1 MAVQISDTSK
11 KVYQKE
17 WKDKHAYD
25 KSLNSRQARALQRW
39 AYNNGNFNGANLNA
53 NIDGKWG
60 EYSARRA
67 QKAGMNI
74 AEDYSFFT
82 NANGTYVWDPN
93 VGDYVKQNEIVIT
106 PERRPS
112 NIPKEGNY
120 HPGQITPGWTR
131 AVGIN
136 IHGLSD
142 DERASREGNGV
153 KIDLNNLTDLQA
165 RDLYNFLKA
174 NPNLN
179 EQDWVRSQENF
190 HRRNMNQIEAASVL
204 GTTVASLVPLTSISA
219 GSGAGSAAGKAAKS
233 AQNAGKAAIESGRN
247 FWLNFKPRM
256 ATYWNNGKEALRNVI
271 NPANPVPE
279 PVSRPLDAA
288 NVPIVYWHKLGGKF
302 QQGGS
307 IDQQIIQLVQA
318 AQQGDQEAIQQLTQI
333 KQAAEQG
340 DQQALQIMQ
349 KIQQIMQQVQSA
361 KLGAVLNYIKRIKGE
376 CPEGQELVYFKKGGS
391 ICKQCVAKQN
401 AKSEDPVKAFK
412 EKCGGKTKKAEKG
425 GPVYSKTRTE
435 SKTSGKGANK
445 TKYTRTITDYV
456 TDKGN
461 VVSSDTVYSKQ
472 QIGVPGEPEY
482 KGPSST
488 ATGLRRGIYEK
499 NRDLY
504 NSIGSKKKK

>member
-25 KSLNSRQARALQRW
+25 KSLNSQQARALQRW
-39 AYNNGNFNGANLNA
+39 AYNNGNFNGANQNA

-74 AEDYSFFT
+74 AKDYSSFT
-82 NANGTYVWDPN
+82 NANGTYVWDPK

-106 PERRPS
+106 PEKKQS
-112 NIPKEGNY
+112 SLPKEGNY
-120 HPGQITPGWTR
+120 HPGQITPGWMG
-131 AVGIN
+131 AIGVD

-142 DERASREGNGV
+142 YERAKREGNGV
-153 KIDLNNLTDLQA
+153 NIDLNNLTDLQA

-179 EQDWVRSQENF
+179 EQDWVRSQENL
-190 HRRNMNQIEAASVL
+190 HRRNMNQIEMASVL
-204 GTTVASLVPLTSISA
+204 GTTATSLASVAGMGGA
-219 GSGAGSAAGKAAKS
+219 SGAGSLADKTAKGIQNTGKAAV
-233 AQNAGKAAIESGRN
+233 ASGRN
-247 FWLNFKPRM
+247 FWLNFKPKM

-271 NPANPVPE
+271 NPESPLPPPA
-279 PVSRPLDAA
+279 SRRYIDPKRVAM
-288 NVPIVYWHKLGGKF
+288 KTGGKF

-307 IDQQIIQLVQA
+307 IDQQLIQLVQA
-318 AQQGDQEAIQQLTQI
+318 AQQGNQEAIQQLTQI

-361 KLGAVLNYIKRIKGE
+361 KLGAALNYIKRIKGE

-401 AKSEDPVKAFK
+401 AKDEDPVKAFK
-412 EKCGGKTKKAEKG
+412 EKCGGKTKKVEKG

-435 SKTSGKGANK
+435 SKTDGKGANK
-445 TKYTRTITDYV
+445 TKYTRKITDYV
-456 TDKGN
+456 NDKGK
-461 VVSSDTVYSKQ
+461 VMSSDTVYSKQ
-472 QIGVPGEPEY
+472 VIGVPGEPIRT
-482 KGPSST
+482 GPSSS

-499 NRDLY
+499 NRNLY
-504 NSIGSKKKK
+504 DSIGSKKKK